1 MKFGF
6 KRACIQEEDALLVFL
21 LYTVS
26 MNASRNAVPLTK
38 EEKEKLLAKSA
49 LKVQPV
55 LEKQWGVEF
64 PYFSTAI
71 QTSKRK

>member
-1 MKFGF
+1 
-6 KRACIQEEDALLVFL
+6 
-21 LYTVS
+21 